1 MNFDRINQWLSL
13 VANLGVV
20 AGFVMVAFQLQQNT
34 EAVRLQADA
43 VSSGANVAAESA
55 FMGEN
60 VAEAYAVARQ
70 SPEQLTD
77 AQMLQ
82 VNGYLLTSLTSIQ
95 YTYRQYVRGVVPDDE
110 WVAAVAFAVAQLNW
124 PFGRAVWSTNEPWFD
139 PGFTAAI
146 NQALSDG
153 PDEIYFME
161 ELRANLKR
169 ELRSDGNGSIE

>member
-1 MNFDRINQWLSL
+1 MNFDRVNQWLSL

-60 VAEAYAVARQ
+60 VAEAYAVAWQ

-82 VNGYLLTSLTSIQ
+82 VSGYLNTSLASVQ
-95 YTYRQYVRGVVPDDE
+95 YIYQQYVRGVLSDDE
-110 WVAAVAFAVAQLNW
+110 WAAAQVFAVAQVNW
-124 PFGRAVWSTNEPWFD
+124 PFGRAHWLANTRWFD
-139 PGFTAAI
+139 PGFTASI
-146 NQALSDG
+146 NQALG
-153 PDEIYFME
+153 RWP
-161 ELRANLKR
+161 
-169 ELRSDGNGSIE
+169 

>member
-1 MNFDRINQWLSL
+1 MNFDRVNQWLSL

-43 VSSGANVAAESA
+43 VTSGANVAAESA

-60 VAEAYAVARQ
+60 VAEAYAIAWQ

-82 VNGYLLTSLTSIQ
+82 ISGYLNTSLASIQ
-95 YTYRQYVRGVVPDDE
+95 YSYLQYVRGLLSDDE
-110 WVAAVAFAVAQLNW
+110 WADMEAFAVAQINW
-124 PFGRAVWSTNEPWFD
+124 PFGRAHWLANKPWFNPD
-139 PGFTAAI
+139 FTATI
-146 NQALSDG
+146 NQALLDG
-153 PDEIYFME
+153 PNEFDYMKVLKTNLEH
-161 ELRANLKR
+161 ELQSART
-169 ELRSDGNGSIE
+169 RSVE